1 MNRHAESD
9 IGFLSQHAIDLLRD
23 APCGIAVTD
32 PDGRLL
38 FINDTLAGWS
48 RRSVQEAV
56 GTLSLRHLLTRPARL
71 YLETHIAP
79 MMRLQ
84 GFVREISCHVD
95 TLGEDPIPVLLSG
108 VARRGIGDQIER
120 IDYTIFDAR
129 ERHSYEEALR
139 SARAEAEE
147 LAAIVRASPDAILRI
162 DSQGIIKSWNAAA
175 ESLFGLPS
183 ATVVGKRIGDA
194 VPLPEFHI
202 WIAIAVGKEAGAA
215 HEVREAT
222 HADGRDLEITLAR
235 IGTDNSPPAADY
247 TVMVRDI
254 TLRKQAE
261 RHRETVLQEMNHR
274 IKNTLSVV
282 GGIARQTLPADA
294 ARGFMKR
301 IRSLSQAHDAL
312 AATGTSTI
320 DLRQLLEFVA
330 IQAGGPTRL
339 AFGGPPVELPS
350 RYATSLSMVFH
361 EMVTNAM
368 KYGALSASGGSVSI
382 EYKLVAGALW
392 LDWLESG
399 GPPVSQ
405 PPREGFGTRLIK
417 ILLTSDLQ
425 AETHFDYRPSGLLM
439 SMRLPL
445 GSD

>member
-1 MNRHAESD
+1 MNRRTEGD
-9 IGFLSQHAIDLLRD
+9 IGFLANHAIDLLRD

-56 GTLSLRHLLTRPARL
+56 GTLSIRSLLTRPARL
-71 YLETHIAP
+71 YFETHIAP

-95 TLGEDPIPVLLSG
+95 TSGREPIPVLLSG
-108 VARRGIGDQIER
+108 VARRGPGEQIER

-162 DSQGIIKSWNAAA
+162 DSQGVIKSWNAAA
-175 ESLFGLPS
+175 EDLFELAS
-183 ATVVGKRIGDA
+183 ATAIGKHVGEA
-194 VPLPEFHI
+194 VALPGFHEQ
-202 WIAIAVGKEAGAA
+202 IATAVGREAGSA
-215 HEVREAT
+215 HEVRETT

-235 IGTDNSPPAADY
+235 IGTDDAPSPADY
-247 TVMVRDI
+247 TVMIRDI

-294 ARGFMKR
+294 ARGFMAR
-301 IRSLSQAHDAL
+301 IQSLAQAHDAL
-312 AATGTSTI
+312 AATGTRTI

-330 IQAGGPTRL
+330 LQAGGTSRL
-339 AFGGPPVELPS
+339 TFRGPPVELPS

-368 KYGALSASGGSVSI
+368 KYGALSASGGRVRI
-382 EYKLVAGALW
+382 EYRLVAGALW
-392 LDWLESG
+392 LEWLESD
-399 GPPVSQ
+399 GPTVSQ

-417 ILLTSDLQ
+417 LLLTSDLQ
-425 AETHFDYRPSGLLM
+425 AETHFDYRPNGLVM
-439 SMRLPL
+439 SVRLPL
-445 GSD
+445 RDD